1 MYVMEKTKL
10 NQLLKT
16 LSEQVRAGRDSIKMI
31 QAELAEDSE
40 TSIGTIQKIEYGAAD
55 PQISTI
61 VSVSDAIGVPVN
73 QLVGRPM
80 KSDLIVSI
88 VSILPTLN
96 EDQLRSVLRSTTG
109 LSSGPS
115 ALRANK
121 STLPK

>member
-1 MYVMEKTKL
+1 MENTKKTE
-10 NQLLKT
+10 LLKT
-16 LSEQVRAGRDSIKMI
+16 LSKQVRASRDSIKMT
-31 QAELAEDSE
+31 QAKLAEDSE
-40 TSIGTIQKIEYGAAD
+40 ISTRALQEIEHGATD
-55 PQISTI
+55 PQISTV
-61 VSVSDAIGVPVN
+61 VSVSDALGVPIN
-73 QLVGRPM
+73 LLVGRPM

-109 LSSGPS
+109 LSSGPG